1 MSSKKLTI
9 DFDKA
14 SIAMLLSAL
23 DQYEETLP
31 PVSSNRRE
39 RFCDIYRKL
48 KISLFELTFME
59 GSP

>member
-1 MSSKKLTI
+1 MSSKKLSI
-9 DFDKA
+9 EFDKA
-14 SIAMLLSAL
+14 SVVMLLSAL

-31 PVSSNRRE
+31 PVASNKRE
-39 RFCDIYRKL
+39 RFCDIYKKL

>member
-9 DFDKA
+9 ELDKA
-14 SIAMLLSAL
+14 AVKMLLTAL

-31 PVSSNRRE
+31 TVASNRRE
-39 RFCDIYRKL
+39 RFCFFFRKL

>member
-9 DFDKA
+9 ELDKA
-14 SIAMLLSAL
+14 AVKMLLTAL

-31 PVSSNRRE
+31 PVASNRRE
-39 RFCDIYRKL
+39 RFSDVYRKL
-48 KISLFELTFME
+48 KITLFELTFME

>member
-1 MSSKKLTI
+1 MSTKKLTI
-9 DFDKA
+9 ELDKA
-14 SIAMLLSAL
+14 TIKMLITAL

-31 PVSSNRRE
+31 AVASNRRE

-48 KISLFELTFME
+48 KISLFELIFME

>member
-31 PVSSNRRE
+31 SVSSNRRE

>member
-9 DFDKA
+9 ELDKA
-14 SIAMLLSAL
+14 AVTMLLTAL

-31 PVSSNRRE
+31 PVASNRRE

>member
-1 MSSKKLTI
+1 MSSKKLAI
-9 DFDKA
+9 ELDKA
-14 SIAMLLSAL
+14 AIKMLLTAL
-23 DQYEETLP
+23 DEYELTLP
-31 PVSSNRRE
+31 AVSSNRRE